1 MVATSLK
8 HLCQI
13 YFHCVEIVLL
23 VKPVI
28 LECFNAFFHT
38 GNDWIL
44 KIQPVNVS
52 PRFSQWVDG
61 KKQLR
66 GKKDSI

>member
-8 HLCQI
+8 QLRQI
-13 YFHCVEIVLL
+13 CFHCVEIVLL

-28 LECFNAFFHT
+28 LECFDAFFHT

-44 KIQPVNVS
+44 KIRPVNMS

-61 KKQLR
+61 KKPA
-66 GKKDSI
+66 